1 MLCADRL
8 LGELSARAGRRHG
21 RHLMTALAISNIVL
35 WLVVIGLV
43 LVLLALVRQLG
54 VLHERI
60 APAGAL
66 MINRGPAIG
75 EAARCSMWWTC
86 RGASCASGPRAPM
99 AAARCSCSYR
109 RPVRCAR
116 RCCRWSPPVAIRS
129 ATGWMWCWRAMAS
142 RRNTGNSYSNTD
154 CRSVCTCCRPAL
166 GLGYQVNRLPFAA
179 LVDGAGVLR
188 ARGLVNSRE
197 HLESLFEA
205 QRLGVASLQEYFA
218 SKA

>member
-1 MLCADRL
+1 
-8 LGELSARAGRRHG
+8 
-21 RHLMTALAISNIVL
+21 MTALAISNIVL

-43 LVLLALVRQLG
+43 LVLLALTRQLG

-75 EAARCSMWWTC
+75 EAVAVLDVVDLQGRQL
-86 RGASCASGPRAPM
+86 RIG
-99 AAARCSCSYR
+99 AARADGRSTLLLFVSPTC
-109 RPVRCAR
+109 PVCKALL
-116 RCCRWSPPVAIRS
+116 PVVTSSRHQERD
-129 ATGWMWCWRAMAS
+129 WLEVVLAS
-142 RRNTGNSYSNTD
+142 DGEQAEHRQFVQEQNLQD
-154 CRSVCTCCRPAL
+154 CTYVLSPAL
-166 GLGYQVNRLPFAA
+166 GLNYQVNRLPFAA
-179 LVDGAGVLR
+179 LIDQGGVLR

>member
-1 MLCADRL
+1 
-8 LGELSARAGRRHG
+8 
-21 RHLMTALAISNIVL
+21 MTALAISNIVL
-35 WLVVIGLV
+35 WLVVICLV
-43 LVLLALVRQLG
+43 LVLLALTRQLG

-75 EAARCSMWWTC
+75 EVVPALEVVDLAGRALSIGAARADGRSTLILFVSPTC
-86 RGASCASGPRAPM
+86 PVCKALLPVVTSSRAQERDWLEVVLASDGEPAEHR
-99 AAARCSCSYR
+99 RFVQQHQLQDCSY
-109 RPVRCAR
+109 VL
-116 RCCRWSPPVAIRS
+116 S
-129 ATGWMWCWRAMAS
+129 
-142 RRNTGNSYSNTD
+142 
-154 CRSVCTCCRPAL
+154 PAL
-166 GLGYQVNRLPFAA
+166 GLSFQVNRLPFAA
-179 LVDGAGVLR
+179 LIDQAGVLR

>member
-1 MLCADRL
+1 
-8 LGELSARAGRRHG
+8 
-21 RHLMTALAISNIVL
+21 MTALAISNIVL
-35 WLVVIGLV
+35 WLVVICLV
-43 LVLLALVRQLG
+43 LVLLALTRQLG

-75 EAARCSMWWTC
+75 EVVPALEVVDLAGRELRIGAARADGRSTLILFVSPTC
-86 RGASCASGPRAPM
+86 PVCKALLPVVTSSRAQERDWLEVVLASDGEPAEHRQFVQQHQLQD
-99 AAARCSCSYR
+99 CSY
-109 RPVRCAR
+109 VL
-116 RCCRWSPPVAIRS
+116 S
-129 ATGWMWCWRAMAS
+129 
-142 RRNTGNSYSNTD
+142 
-154 CRSVCTCCRPAL
+154 PAL
-166 GLGYQVNRLPFAA
+166 GLSFQVNRLPFAA
-179 LVDGAGVLR
+179 LIDQAGILR